1 MLYIE
6 QLDLWQFR
14 NFAQLSWDG
23 LNQINLIVG
32 QNGQGKSNL
41 LEAIYYLSHGR
52 SNRSSRD
59 TELIRHGRGGLLD
72 ATVDDPFLGQ
82 GSRVALHLQG
92 GLDLEARFQPDKV
105 TSPTGFTSQKWKTQ
119 FLIDSQ
125 RCKSRSEIIG
135 RLPSVSFYLS
145 DLDIVRGMPQS
156 RRRWLDLATV
166 QRVPL
171 HLEHLQIW
179 KKTISEKSALLKQMD
194 FPTPQTEQVELLD
207 VLNHQLAA
215 VAWRILTNRLE
226 TLRLLQNHLPSL
238 YQGLSQGHDGTPTLT
253 YALHN
258 WTDGLS
264 FLSSLSETE
273 WVQACILH
281 LREIMPQELRRQT
294 VAWGVHRDD
303 IGIHFVENAQKVD
316 VTTYASQGQQRS
328 VVIAL
333 KLAELAMLEASL
345 GKSPIILLDDI
356 MAELDA
362 DRQAQLL
369 QIFPQTSQVFLTTP
383 YVDTQHQFHSLF
395 AEKQSSLSAWQVE
408 SGGIRLL

>member
-6 QLDLWQFR
+6 RLELWQFR
-14 NFAQLSWDG
+14 NFTQVQWNG

-59 TELIRHGRGGLLD
+59 TELIRHARGGLLD
-72 ATVDDPFLGQ
+72 PSVEDPFLGQ
-82 GSRVALHLQG
+82 GSRVALHLAG
-92 GLDLEARFQPDKV
+92 GLSLEARFQPDKV
-105 TSPTGFTSQKWKTQ
+105 TSPTGFVSQKWKTQ

-125 RCKSRSEIIG
+125 RCKSRSEMIG

-145 DLDIVRGMPQS
+145 DLEIVRGMPQS
-156 RRRWLDLATV
+156 RRRWVDLATV
-166 QRVPL
+166 QRLPL
-171 HLEHLQIW
+171 HLEHLQVW
-179 KKTISEKSALLKQMD
+179 KKTLSEKSALLKQMD
-194 FPTPQTEQVELLD
+194 FPSPQSEQVHLLD
-207 VLNHQLAA
+207 VLNQQLAT
-215 VAWRILTNRLE
+215 VAWRILSERLE
-226 TLRLLQNHLPSL
+226 TLRILQTHLPRL
-238 YQGLSQGHDGTPTLT
+238 YQALSQGHDGTPTVSYT
-253 YALHN
+253 VHN
-258 WTDGLS
+258 WPDALTL
-264 FLSSLSETE
+264 LETVNERE
-273 WVQACILH
+273 WIQACLLH
-281 LREIMPQELRRQT
+281 LREIMPQELRRQS

-333 KLAELAMLEASL
+333 KLAELAMLENSL

-362 DRQAQLL
+362 DRQRQLL
-369 QIFPQTSQVFLTTP
+369 HIFPQTSQVFLTTP
-383 YVDTQHQFHSLF
+383 YVDTHHHFHSLL
-395 AEKQSSLSAWQVE
+395 AEKKTSLSSWQVA
-408 SGGIRLL
+408 SGEIRLL

>member
-1 MLYIE
+1 
-6 QLDLWQFR
+6 
-14 NFAQLSWDG
+14 
-23 LNQINLIVG
+23 
-32 QNGQGKSNL
+32 
-41 LEAIYYLSHGR
+41 
-52 SNRSSRD
+52 
-59 TELIRHGRGGLLD
+59 
-72 ATVDDPFLGQ
+72 
-82 GSRVALHLQG
+82 
-92 GLDLEARFQPDKV
+92 
-105 TSPTGFTSQKWKTQ
+105 
-119 FLIDSQ
+119 
-125 RCKSRSEIIG
+125 
-135 RLPSVSFYLS
+135 
-145 DLDIVRGMPQS
+145 MPQS

-171 HLEHLQIW
+171 HLEHLQMW

-215 VAWRILTNRLE
+215 VAWRILTGRLE
-226 TLRLLQNHLPSL
+226 TLRLLQTHLPIL

-264 FLSSLSETE
+264 YLSSLNEAE

-362 DRQAQLL
+362 ERQAQLL
-369 QIFPQTSQVFLTTP
+369 HIFPQTSQVFLTTP
-383 YVDTQHQFHSLF
+383 YVDTQHQFHSLL
-395 AEKQSSLSAWQVE
+395 AEKKASLSSWQVE
-408 SGGIRLL
+408 SGGVRLL